1 MALQATRTPSRFES
15 NGPFTIKLEDDF
27 FGFNMSATTGL
38 ADYQLTE
45 TNASST
51 ELLSATLS
59 GGVLT
64 LTDQGTEDNVI
75 DISANAGVKVSDL
88 KPGEPVRFWARFK
101 TTDADQMD
109 IHIGLNIKDASI
121 VAGAPADYVMFRSA
135 DGAATLDLVIS
146 KDSNVTTV
154 SDFITLA
161 DDTWCYV
168 EFEFVPDA
176 ATPDLGAVKYRARTN
191 GTKAEG
197 SVPAAGNFPDDVVIF
212 LNLQAQL
219 GEGAAD
225 VTDLDFWGMEYI
237 LPALA
242 DTAG

>member
-1 MALQATRTPSRFES
+1 MES
-15 NGPFTIKLEDDF
+15 NGPFKIKVWDDF
-27 FGFNMSATTGL
+27 VGLNLSATTGA

-75 DISANAGVKVSDL
+75 DISANAGVKVADC
-88 KPGEPVRFWARFK
+88 KPGEPVKFCARFK

-109 IHIGLNIKDASI
+109 LHIGLNIKDASM
-121 VAGAPADYVMFRSA
+121 VAGASADYVAFRTADASA
-135 DGAATLDLVIS
+135 ALDLVIS
-146 KDSNVTTV
+146 KDSVTTIV
-154 SDFITLA
+154 QDFISLA

-168 EFEFVPDA
+168 EFTFFPDA
-176 ATPDLGAVKYRARTN
+176 TTPDLGSVVYKARTN
-191 GTKAEG
+191 GTSVSG
-197 SVPAAGNFPDDVVIF
+197 SVPAAGNFADDVVLFPDI
-212 LNLQAQL
+212 QAQL
-219 GEGAAD
+219 GEAAAN
-225 VTDLDFWGMEYI
+225 VTDIDFWELEYT

-242 DTAG
+242 DNAG